1 MRKTLA
7 KKTAP
12 ARKKKS
18 GPLRNRRVGGALPSD
33 RRAAGSPPFK
43 KKRPRPG
50 VAPASAAQAWGSAP
64 YKKKRPRPEV
74 APAGAAQARG
84 SAPFKKKRP
93 RPEVAPA
100 GAAQARGS
108 APYKKKLPR
117 PEAAPTNAAPA
128 SAASARAEPSAEL
141 PDEARPRALD
151 IARVGLDK
159 KAEDVLVLDVRGLT
173 SYADYFVLMT
183 ADSDRQAGAIADAV
197 DETLKERGA
206 TKVGVEGYESGR
218 WILIDYGDVVAHVFN
233 RESRG
238 FYDLEGLWAD
248 APRFAVE
255 G

>member
-7 KKTAP
+7 KKPAP

-18 GPLRNRRVGGALPSD
+18 GPPGNRRV
-33 RRAAGSPPFK
+33 RARPPVPRKKASPEPA
-43 KKRPRPG
+43 PV
-50 VAPASAAQAWGSAP
+50 VAPAAIEQP
-64 YKKKRPRPEV
+64 D
-74 APAGAAQARG
+74 
-84 SAPFKKKRP
+84 
-93 RPEVAPA
+93 
-100 GAAQARGS
+100 
-108 APYKKKLPR
+108 
-117 PEAAPTNAAPA
+117 
-128 SAASARAEPSAEL
+128 PS
-141 PDEARPRALD
+141 RPRALD
-151 IARVGLDK
+151 VAQAGLDK

-197 DETLKERGA
+197 DERLKGRGA

-233 RESRG
+233 RESRS

-248 APRFAVE
+248 APRLAVE